1 MATPAVKS
9 FFTVHEVV
17 VLTGFSKYM
26 LDYLTRAEIFAPSG
40 SVDPGRGRQRRYMY
54 EDVVL
59 LRALHTICA
68 GKGKIRHLK
77 SSLAKFRSEFGSMK
91 PGQRLDK
98 CLFVQGDE
106 LCVYT
111 AAEGGRQLRSG
122 QMTLGFFVDL
132 ALVSRE
138 ISDCVVPVP
147 SSRDFALTDEVAEA
161 AEAARQ
167 EIWAPIRKARQ
178 ARNG

>member
-1 MATPAVKS
+1 MGTPTVKS
-9 FFTVHEVV
+9 FFTVPEVV

-26 LDYLTRAEIFAPSG
+26 LDYLARAEIFAPSG
-40 SVDPGRGRQRRYMY
+40 NAEAGRGRQRRYMY

-59 LRALHTICA
+59 LRALHVICT

-77 SSLAKFRSEFGSMK
+77 DSLAKFRAEFGVIR

-106 LCVYT
+106 LCVYNG
-111 AAEGGRQLRSG
+111 AEGGRQLRSG

-132 ALVSRE
+132 AAVSQE
-138 ISDCVVPVP
+138 IADCVIPGP
-147 SSRDFALTDEVAEA
+147 SRREFALIREVAEA
-161 AEAARQ
+161 AEVARQ
-167 EIWAPIRKARQ
+167 EIWAPIKKARLE
-178 ARNG
+178 AAA

>member
-1 MATPAVKS
+1 MSASAVKS

-26 LDYLTRAEIFAPSG
+26 LDYLTRAEIFPPSG
-40 SVDPGRGRQRRYMY
+40 NDDARRGRQRRYLY
-54 EDVVL
+54 VDVVL

-77 SSLAKFRSEFGSMK
+77 TSLDKFRTEFGVMR

-98 CLFVQGDE
+98 CLFVQGNE
-106 LCVYT
+106 LCVYDG
-111 AAEGGRQLRSG
+111 AEGGRQLRSG
-122 QMTLGFFVDL
+122 QITFGFFVDL
-132 ALVSRE
+132 AAVSQE
-138 ISDCVVPVP
+138 IADCVIPGP
-147 SSRDFALTDEVAEA
+147 SAREFALTVEVARA

-167 EIWAPIRKARQ
+167 EIWAPIKKARLE
-178 ARNG
+178 AGA

>member
-1 MATPAVKS
+1 MSDPTVKS
-9 FFTVHEVV
+9 FFTIHEAV
-17 VLTGFSKYM
+17 VLTGFSKHM
-26 LDYLTRAEIFAPSG
+26 LDYLARAEIFAPKDQ
-40 SVDPGRGRQRRYMY
+40 VKLGRGFKREYQY

-68 GKGKIRHLK
+68 GKGKIRHLRAA
-77 SSLAKFRSEFGSMK
+77 LAKFRSEFGTMK

-106 LCVYT
+106 LCVY
-111 AAEGGRQLRSG
+111 AASEGGRQLRSG

-132 ALVSRE
+132 ALVSQE
-138 ISDCVVPVP
+138 ISDCVIPVP
-147 SSRDFALTDEVAEA
+147 LSRDFALTDEVAEA

-167 EIWAPIRKARQ
+167 EAWAPIRKARQ
-178 ARNG
+178 TRNA

>member
-1 MATPAVKS
+1 MGAPAVKS

-40 SVDPGRGRQRRYMY
+40 NNDAGRGRQRRYMY

-59 LRALHTICA
+59 LRALHAICA

-77 SSLAKFRSEFGSMK
+77 TSLAKFRTEFGVMK

-98 CLFVQGDE
+98 CLFVQGNE
-106 LCVYT
+106 LCVHNGV
-111 AAEGGRQLRSG
+111 EGGRQLRSG

-132 ALVSRE
+132 AAVSQE
-138 ISDCVVPVP
+138 IADCVIPGP
-147 SSRDFALTDEVAEA
+147 SSREFALTVEVAKA

-167 EIWAPIRKARQ
+167 EIWAPIKKARLE
-178 ARNG
+178 AAA

>member
-1 MATPAVKS
+1 MSALNVKA
-9 FFTVHEVV
+9 FFTIHEVV

-40 SVDPGRGRQRRYMY
+40 NDKAGRGRQRRYMY

-77 SSLAKFRSEFGSMK
+77 DSLTKFRAEFGVMK

-98 CLFVQGDE
+98 CLFVQGNE
-106 LCVYT
+106 LCVHDGL
-111 AAEGGRQLRSG
+111 EGGRQLRSG

-132 ALVSRE
+132 AVVSQE
-138 ISDCVVPVP
+138 IADCVIPGP
-147 SSRDFALTDEVAEA
+147 SKREFALIHEVVKA

-167 EIWAPIRKARQ
+167 EIWAPIKKARRRA
-178 ARNG
+178 AR